1 MYSKVYFIFVAAGL
15 PQRFRVCHKIE
26 LVQLQEVQ
34 SERIRALRKS
44 VKRQFELD
52 RAQ

>member
-15 PQRFRVCHKIE
+15 LERIGVRHKIE

-44 VKRQFELD
+44 VKRRFELD